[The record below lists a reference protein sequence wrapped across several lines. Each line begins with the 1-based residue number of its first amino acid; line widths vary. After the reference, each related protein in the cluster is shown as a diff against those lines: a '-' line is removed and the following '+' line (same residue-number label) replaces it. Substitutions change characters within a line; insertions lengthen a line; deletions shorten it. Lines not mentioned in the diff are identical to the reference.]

1 VKAEGGYVIVP
12 PSIHP
17 TGCAYRWLND
27 EPLAEAPPW
36 LVALARKPLSPPP
49 PQEPSQA
56 LDAPRAS
63 CGAPGAYGAAALRG
77 EIAILTATRPGDRN
91 NQTNKSSFSLFQL
104 VAGGELDAAE
114 VERALIEAATANG
127 LVADD
132 GMSSVIATIRSG
144 ARAGLLHPR
153 TRHGGGA

>member
-1 VKAEGGYVIVP
+1 VARSACQEA
-12 PSIHP
+12 S
-17 TGCAYRWLND
+17 
-27 EPLAEAPPW
+27 APP
-36 LVALARKPLSPPP
+36 LPLPQQTSP
-49 PQEPSQA
+49 
-56 LDAPRAS
+56 
-63 CGAPGAYGAAALRG
+63 GAFSGHPGAYAASALRG
-77 EIAILTATRPGDRN
+77 EIAILTATPPGDRN
-91 NQTNKSSFSLFQL
+91 NQTNRSSFSLFQL

-132 GMSSVIATIRSG
+132 GMGSVIATIRSG